1 MQQQNHKP
9 RVTCGHPKKRQ
20 NEYYLYLWRKQ
31 MKDYQDLIGK
41 VVIAIAIIISGV
53 LIANA
58 LSTGFSNI
66 HSALVNM
73 GGLIRDG
80 LLQGSTP

>member
-1 MQQQNHKP
+1 
-9 RVTCGHPKKRQ
+9 
-20 NEYYLYLWRKQ
+20 

-41 VVIAIAIIISGV
+41 VVIAIAIIISGA

-58 LSTGFSNI
+58 LNTGFSNI

-73 GGLIRDG
+73 GQLIRDG
-80 LLQGSTP
+80 LLQGPTR

>member
-1 MQQQNHKP
+1 
-9 RVTCGHPKKRQ
+9 
-20 NEYYLYLWRKQ
+20 

-58 LSTGFSNI
+58 LSTGFGSI

-73 GGLIRDG
+73 GNLIRDG
-80 LLQGSTP
+80 LLQGLIP

>member
-1 MQQQNHKP
+1 
-9 RVTCGHPKKRQ
+9 
-20 NEYYLYLWRKQ
+20 

-58 LSTGFSNI
+58 LSIGFSSI
-66 HSALVNM
+66 HSALVGM
-73 GGLIRDG
+73 GELIRDG